1 MVISRG
7 TGSSNPSPSSS
18 ESCANCVSASNFT
31 RDGYR
36 EDRFAADHLKKIK
49 EVENN
54 GAVVGQSAMWRYYLT
69 NRTSGDMLAREY
81 PFLKFGAAAEYA
93 VEQGVPDKLWRS
105 HEPRQRSTL
114 FDEDPSD

>member
-1 MVISRG
+1 VAHDDLAAQFSLSARSTRSFVGRRFATAPPRWRKRYSNHRSRG
-7 TGSSNPSPSSS
+7 RRP
-18 ESCANCVSASNFT
+18 ASTFT

-81 PFLKFGAAAEYA
+81 PFLKFGAAAE
-93 VEQGVPDKLWRS
+93 
-105 HEPRQRSTL
+105 
-114 FDEDPSD
+114 

>member
-1 MVISRG
+1 
-7 TGSSNPSPSSS
+7 
-18 ESCANCVSASNFT
+18 
-31 RDGYR
+31 
-36 EDRFAADHLKKIK
+36 LKKIK

-81 PFLKFGAAAEYA
+81 PFLKFGAGAEYA

>member
-1 MVISRG
+1 
-7 TGSSNPSPSSS
+7 
-18 ESCANCVSASNFT
+18 
-31 RDGYR
+31 
-36 EDRFAADHLKKIK
+36 LKKIK

-81 PFLKFGAAAEYA
+81 PFLKFDAAAEYA

>member
-1 MVISRG
+1 VALLSDQPPER
-7 TGSSNPSPSSS
+7 
-18 ESCANCVSASNFT
+18 
-31 RDGYR
+31 
-36 EDRFAADHLKKIK
+36 L
-49 EVENN
+49 
-54 GAVVGQSAMWRYYLT
+54 
-69 NRTSGDMLAREY
+69 LAREY